1 MDMTA
6 ARILQLNGNLHDSE
20 MMEIVRRFH
29 ALSSSR
35 GLPYC
40 VVGGMAVIRNGYPRT
55 TADVDVLTLK
65 EDWRKIL
72 PLKGEISADGLDDCV
87 DTKTGVAIDILFADE
102 DWQMPMGMPDP
113 RKVGEY
119 DEELKANFIGLHD
132 LVQLKTAVYLS
143 KLRED
148 GPEVAAKDLGDVYEL
163 MRRNIA
169 KFSKEV
175 FQTYHPDVRKQCIK
189 TFDAA
194 VRAGKSNKRGRK
206 DMEL

>member
-1 MDMTA
+1 MTA

-40 VVGGMAVIRNGYPRT
+40 VIGGMAVIRNGYPRT

-65 EDWRKIL
+65 GDWRKML
-72 PLKGEISADGLDDCV
+72 PLEGEISASGLDDCV
-87 DTKTGVAIDILFADE
+87 DAKTGVTIDILFADE

-119 DEELKANFIGLHD
+119 DKELKANFIGLHD

-175 FQTYHPDVRKQCIK
+175 FQTYHPGVRKQCEK

-206 DMEL
+206 DMEP

>member
-1 MDMTA
+1 MTA

-20 MMEIVRRFH
+20 MMEVVRRFH

-40 VVGGMAVIRNGYPRT
+40 VIGGMAVIRNGYPRT

-65 EDWRKIL
+65 EDWRKML
-72 PLKGEISADGLDDCV
+72 PLKGEISAVGLDDCV
-87 DTKTGVAIDILFADE
+87 DTKTGVTIKI
-102 DWQMPMGMPDP
+102 WHMPMGMPDP
-113 RKVGEY
+113 RKVGEF

-132 LVQLKTAVYLS
+132 LIQLKTAVYLG
-143 KLRED
+143 KLREN

-163 MRRNIA
+163 MRRNMT
-169 KFSKEV
+169 KFSREV

-194 VRAGKSNKRGRK
+194 VRAGRSKRRRRR
-206 DMEL
+206 DMDAGLK